1 MKQLI
6 IDVQEQKYD
15 ALKAY
20 LEELDYVEISDE
32 GDVVTEEELLET
44 LRRGMK
50 EVKLMIAGKIKK
62 KPIEE
67 LLNELRN

>member
-32 GDVVTEEELLET
+32 DDVVTEEELLET